1 MEFSNMK
8 KVVICASA
16 VFYRE
21 AQAWKAKL
29 ESMGY
34 EVIRTIQ
41 SISENDID
49 QYQKTHQEHYAKMAE
64 CDIVFVLNLEKKGI
78 SGYVGASVFAEIA
91 FAIGLNLVLNKNIQI
106 FYLNPFP
113 DNLPYSDELAKWQKL
128 GWIKQFQPVA
138 TPELVK

>member
-1 MEFSNMK
+1 MN

-16 VFYRE
+16 MFYKE
-21 AQAWKAKL
+21 AQEWKVKL
-29 ESMGY
+29 EDMGY

-41 SISENDID
+41 SINENDIN

-64 CDIVFVLNLEKKGI
+64 CDVLFVLNLEKKDI
-78 SGYVGASVFAEIA
+78 PGYIGASVFAEIA

-106 FYLNPFP
+106 FYLNPIP
-113 DNLPYSDELAKWQKL
+113 TNLPYTDELTKWQKL

-138 TPELVK
+138 EPELTK